1 MQKYSFLLLSG
12 GVGSRTALQYP
23 KQFHF
28 INGHPMVAYAI
39 IAATRVPEIDEIVI
53 NYPEGFEEQTRE
65 VVDAYASQLSVK
77 IVPSGATRHDST
89 RLLYEAAKNERVIL
103 HEAARP
109 TITPEHI
116 TALINSQHD
125 NTAYCLPIHFSMCT
139 VDPKSRKMLDRV
151 DRETT
156 MNIQLPQKFLKANLS
171 DSHQKAR
178 EQGLVFTEDAML
190 CHEVG
195 GYDVYYQDGWN
206 TNVKITTPDDF
217 HFAEAVLNG
226 YNLND

>member
-12 GVGSRTALQYP
+12 GVGSRTALKYP

-39 IAATRVPEIDEIVI
+39 IAATRVPEIDEIII
-53 NYPEGFEEQTRE
+53 NCPEGFDEQTRE
-65 VVDAYASQLSVK
+65 IVDAYAGQFKVK
-77 IVPSGATRHDST
+77 IVPSGSTRHEST
-89 RLLYEAAKNERVIL
+89 RLLYEAAKNDRVIL

-109 TITPEHI
+109 IITPENI
-116 TALINSQHD
+116 TGLINSEHD
-125 NTAYCLPIHFSMCT
+125 NVAYCLPIHFSMCT
-139 VDPKSRKMLDRV
+139 VDPTSRQMLSRV
-151 DRETT
+151 DRNST
-156 MNIQLPQKFLKANLS
+156 MNIQLPQKFLKANLA
-171 DSHQKAR
+171 DAHQKAKA
-178 EQGLVFTEDAML
+178 QDLVFTEDAML

-195 GYDVYYQDGWN
+195 GYEVFYLDGWN